1 MGQDKKR
8 QKLKYALQA
17 FQSNRLNTTYKDLKQ
32 HPEYERIGNFFF
44 NKLYAPE
51 DFSFRDASIK
61 KLHKVLKGTVYK
73 GILSAGQKVIELHEL
88 TDSQDDLMVER
99 MIELGIGENITMEEY
114 QSVYRSLDNYDQR
127 VYQIK
132 LSTEV
137 TRAFHALSKKWIV
150 AVSLKTVRSAAHILG
165 IGKIIDFIY
174 EGYSGFRKINNID
187 HFVETIE
194 KRELAWHD
202 EIWSGRPAG
211 NKG

>member
-1 MGQDKKR
+1 M
-8 QKLKYALQA
+8 
-17 FQSNRLNTTYKDLKQ
+17 
-32 HPEYERIGNFFF
+32 
-44 NKLYAPE
+44 
-51 DFSFRDASIK
+51 
-61 KLHKVLKGTVYK
+61 
-73 GILSAGQKVIELHEL
+73 IELHEL

-99 MIELGIGENITMEEY
+99 MIDLGIGENLTMEEY
-114 QSVYRSLDNYDQR
+114 QNVYRSLDNYDQR

-165 IGKIIDFIY
+165 IGRIIDFIY

-187 HFVETIE
+187 YFVETIE

-202 EIWSGRPAG
+202 EIWSGKPAG
-211 NKG
+211 SKEQL